1 MKIEGRYYEPSS
13 SASHLA
19 MLEGN
24 SDGGIRIV
32 VEDDILLVD
41 FLSISDRLKGVP
53 RKIKFKDGSVFET
66 EFDNAVDRLFE
77 MEKGFGS
84 KLSKLETS
92 WKTVAVLAVA
102 SIGLIYSIFTWGLP
116 LFSAGAAYA
125 TPTIALTA
133 IDDGALVT
141 MDKLFFEESN
151 LSDDEKQRLQKLFD
165 EVIIVSDQVSPK
177 PKLLFR
183 DSPTIGANAFAL
195 PGGSIVFTDQIIKLS
210 KNDDELAGVVAHE
223 IGHVTHQHGLKQIY
237 RVLGVGF
244 MIAVI
249 GGDSSQLIDEVV
261 TQAALVQNFSYTRQF
276 EEQADKNS
284 VELMSKLNR
293 DPYAF
298 VNLLD
303 RIVPPTKDEGSDT
316 SWYSTHPGN
325 KDRRKNIE
333 TTLKELGK

>member
-1 MKIEGRYYEPSS
+1 MKIEGRYYEPGS

-19 MLEGN
+19 TLEGN
-24 SDGGIRIV
+24 NVGGIRIV
-32 VEDDILLVD
+32 VEEDILLVD

-66 EFDNAVDRLFE
+66 EFDNAVDRLFAL
-77 MEKGFGS
+77 EKGFGS
-84 KLSKLETS
+84 SLNRLESS

-116 LFSAGAAYA
+116 LFAAGAAYA

-141 MDKLFFEESN
+141 MDKLFFEKSN
-151 LSDDEKQRLQKLFD
+151 LSDDEKARLQKLFG
-165 EVIIVSDQVSPK
+165 EVIEASGQVSPK

-183 DSPTIGANAFAL
+183 DSPVIGPNAFAL
-195 PGGSIVFTDQIIKLS
+195 LGGTVVFTDQIIELA

-223 IGHVTHQHGLKQIY
+223 IGHVTYHHGLKQIY
-237 RVLGVGF
+237 RVLGIGF

-261 TQAALVQNFSYTRQF
+261 TQAAFVQNFSYTRQF
-276 EEQADKNS
+276 EVQADRNS
-284 VELMSKLNR
+284 VEIMEKLNR
-293 DPYAF
+293 DPFAF
-298 VNLLD
+298 VDLLD
-303 RIVPPTKDEGSDT
+303 RIIPPSKGKGSDT

-333 TTLKELGK
+333 AILKELGE